1 MRYNYALGWG
11 WWGGLLTSFVG
22 VAFIVLV
29 VWAFVHE
36 IGHHNSITNQTPLDI
51 AKERYAKGEI
61 NKDQFMQI
69 KKDLE
74 D

>member
-22 VAFIVLV
+22 IAFIVLV
-29 VWAFVHE
+29 VWAIVRVTT
-36 IGHHNSITNQTPLDI
+36 HHNSEAKQTPLDI
-51 AKERYAKGEI
+51 AKERYARGEI
-61 NKDQFMQI
+61 TKDQFEQI
-69 KKDLE
+69 KKDLK